1 MGVVVRVV
9 DSLAQEEVRGKGG
22 REKRRMRVGKMR
34 GGRRGANQSVV
45 IFVSLV
51 EDEEETG
58 ERKDSGGPALQ
69 LTLTIKLQSEPTILQ
84 QKPLCQP

>member
-1 MGVVVRVV
+1 M
-9 DSLAQEEVRGKGG
+9 RGKEGG
-22 REKRRMRVGKMR
+22 EKRMRAGKMR

-45 IFVSLV
+45 ITVSLV

-58 ERKDSGGPALQ
+58 ESKDSRGPTLQ

-84 QKPLCQP
+84 QKPLFQRD